1 MVELLQSVYV
11 DVCQC
16 GCVVCV
22 GVYNIGVVWMIVNV
36 RICVC
41 ARVSL
46 QYNVTVLDTVCAS
59 LHETAPDQV
68 TAHGCTSSLAQS
80 VTSLSGVLV
89 TAAVPDQVNARGWS
103 SSFVQSDTSL
113 GDVLITTAAPD
124 QVSPRGWASSLAQIG
139 TSLSDALV
147 TAAVPD
153 QVIPRRWASSLIQRC
168 INAFASPV
176 ELQTNVTGS
185 GLETSLGKIFR
196 CSVYWSTYHTYRDIR
211 THFLSVFKV

>member
-46 QYNVTVLDTVCAS
+46 QYNVTVLDTVCAL

-89 TAAVPDQVNARGWS
+89 TAAAPDQVNARGWS
-103 SSFVQSDTSL
+103 
-113 GDVLITTAAPD
+113 
-124 QVSPRGWASSLAQIG
+124 SSLAQIG

-153 QVIPRRWASSLIQRC
+153 QVSPRRWASSLIQRC

-211 THFLSVFKV
+211 THFLSVYKV